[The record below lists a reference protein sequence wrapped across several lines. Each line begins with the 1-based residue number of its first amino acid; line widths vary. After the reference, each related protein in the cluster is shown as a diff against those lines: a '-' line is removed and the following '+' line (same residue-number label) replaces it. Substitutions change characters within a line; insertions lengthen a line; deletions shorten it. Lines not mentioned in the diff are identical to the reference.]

1 MSTTNLTF
9 GNAIDAYLRDQ
20 RAFGRCNS
28 ENTARAYR
36 ATLRHHHEDVGARS
50 PLVADRDDVKRTL
63 GRWHGNSQYRNHSVL
78 ISFYDWAMTE
88 GLRKDNPARQVR
100 RTKLHPPSVYRL
112 TRAEAAAM
120 MDATATPRD
129 RRVIY
134 IGLLTGARVGELAA
148 LQIRHLE
155 RPGWVWFSEDIAKGK
170 RERWVPVLP
179 ELEPI
184 VAEVVENVPALS
196 FVIPSRNQTRGMR
209 VGRAPEPI
217 SRTMVNR
224 IIKEIAHRAGIAANI
239 HAHLLRHSFGDHIAQ
254 HAGLRAAQALMGH
267 ASVETTARVYTSRPG
282 LDELAGSVAGFRYRQ
297 DDQDGGA

>member
-1 MSTTNLTF
+1 MMSTVTLTF
-9 GNAIDAYLRDQ
+9 GNAIDAYVRDQ
-20 RAFGRCNS
+20 QAFGRLNGHNS
-28 ENTARAYR
+28 VRRYR
-36 ATLRHHHEDVGARS
+36 DVLRLHHEDIGARRG
-50 PLVADRDDVKRTL
+50 PLRTDREDVKRTL
-63 GRWHGNSQYRNHSVL
+63 GRWHGNSQYNAHSILV
-78 ISFYDWAMTE
+78 SFYDWAMQE

-100 RTKLHPPSVYRL
+100 RTKLHQPSVYRL

-120 MDATATPRD
+120 MDATVTPRD

-148 LQIRHLE
+148 LQVRHLE
-155 RPGWVWFSEDIAKGK
+155 RPGWVWFSEDIAKGR

-184 VAEVVENVPALS
+184 IAEVVENVSALS
-196 FVIPSRNQTRGMR
+196 FVIPTRNQTRGT
-209 VGRAPEPI
+209 PEPI

-224 IIKEIAHRAGIAANI
+224 IIKGIARRAGIAANI

-282 LDELAGSVAGFRYRQ
+282 LDELAGSVAGFRYRGELAEG
-297 DDQDGGA
+297 DA